1 MGVNWAAGL
10 IRWRPHISS
19 DGKAY
24 SLAHLHPFRFTY
36 DLQSCG
42 NYSARTITV
51 NVGFSLHVFT
61 CEFANACPGAEEY
74 LDDREC
80 RAFDYERY
88 RASSRLEELVRGI
101 ASRRCYFARKENF
114 VTTETADA
122 PPGHE
127 YRVFFA
133 VRPDRTDVDTVTLIV
148 QSAYYGRAE
157 LSPRGQRAKHVRF
170 PVILSNTLQG
180 KPLHQPP

>member
-10 IRWRPHISS
+10 IRWRPHTGS
-19 DGKAY
+19 DGKTY

-36 DLQSCG
+36 DLGSVG
-42 NYSARTITV
+42 RYSARTITI

-61 CEFANACPGAEEY
+61 CEFGNAW
-74 LDDREC
+74 
-80 RAFDYERY
+80 
-88 RASSRLEELVRGI
+88 
-101 ASRRCYFARKENF
+101 
-114 VTTETADA
+114 A

-133 VRPDRTDVDTVTLIV
+133 VRPDRTNADTVTLIV
-148 QSAYYGRAE
+148 QSAYYGRIE

-170 PVILSNTLQG
+170 PVILVNILAG
-180 KPLHQPP
+180 KPLRVPP